1 MLVLNNTNIINYLTM
16 DLIKNTYALDN
27 NDITGNQFYLFY
39 AKNIETGKVYLYQY
53 DALEKTVQRYNT
65 EILDI
70 YKNQS
75 NKYYTII
82 LGTILLLGI
91 VIITFSII
99 IINNNKKSKKKYK
112 LQKESKE
119 VKKIKKDDDL
129 AIKEDIKEN

>member
-1 MLVLNNTNIINYLTM
+1 ME
-16 DLIKNTYALDN
+16 
-27 NDITGNQFYLFY
+27 NQEKKCVYDFSVQKQNGEMESLKKY
-39 AKNIETGKVYLYQY
+39 EGKVLLIVNTATKCGFTPQY

-99 IINNNKKSKKKYK
+99 TINNNKKSKKKYK